1 MPPMHLNK
9 KARMSTHTQ
18 IYIYIYIIAQIA
30 ALKKK
35 KSGASRP
42 SYNARRAKGVW
53 KEQGREKTHQK
64 VENYFK
70 RGVPHRKLRCSLS
83 CVLIRFPVLHC
94 CRV

>member
-1 MPPMHLNK
+1 LFTLLCADPFSCPTLLP
-9 KARMSTHTQ
+9 RV
-18 IYIYIYIIAQIA
+18 
-30 ALKKK
+30 KKK